1 MWAAGLAGQAAVRC
15 TDPVPI
21 YRLIDEPIF
30 PDPRLAGP
38 EGLVAVGGD
47 LSPQRLLNGYA
58 SGIFPWYSEGDP
70 ILWFSP
76 DPRMIL
82 DTSRL
87 RLSRSHRRVL
97 RRFLAEADMHDGQGE
112 GYAITLDGD
121 FDAVIRACAQ
131 TPRNDQDGT
140 WITTDMIE
148 AYNRLHSLGFAH
160 SAETWRGGRLIGGV
174 YGVSVGDYFAAES
187 MFHRSDGASL
197 AALVALIR
205 HLEHVGVGLF
215 DCQLHSAHTE
225 RLGAREVP
233 RGRFLDLLTAAVRRE
248 TRVGPWQ
255 FTLSRDLLLRG
266 ANPYHGGSGGA

>member
-1 MWAAGLAGQAAVRC
+1 M
-15 TDPVPI
+15 PI

-47 LSPQRLLNGYA
+47 LSPQRLLNAYA

-82 DTSRL
+82 DTSSL
-87 RLSRSHRRVL
+87 RLSRNHKRAM
-97 RRFLAEADMHDGQGE
+97 RRFLGE
-112 GYAITLDGD
+112 THGTDETGAGYEITLDRD

-131 TPRNDQDGT
+131 APRADQAGT
-140 WITTDMIE
+140 WITGDMIE

-160 SAETWRGGRLIGGV
+160 SAETWQDGRLIGGV

-197 AALVALIR
+197 VALVALIR
-205 HLEHVGVGLF
+205 HLAHVGVGLF
-215 DCQLHSAHTE
+215 DCQMHSDHTE
-225 RLGAREVP
+225 RLGACEIP
-233 RGRFLDLLTAAVRRE
+233 RDRFLDRLSVAVGSA
-248 TRVGPWQ
+248 TRIGSWQ

-266 ANPYHGGSGGA
+266 TNPYHSGSGGA